1 MHIPTIAVHAASHG
15 VPLQPGV
22 CGHGTSAWVHVCQQ
36 LTSVNRAGLVLLWIR
51 SGAVTGTQVHTTGVP
66 TRVVVWRAVVGP
78 APSKVRPAE

>member
-36 LTSVNRAGLVLLWIR
+36 LTSVNRAGLVRLWIR
-51 SGAVTGTQVHTTGVP
+51 SGASRARKYTQLGCP
-66 TRVVVWRAVVGP
+66 RVWWCGEP
-78 APSKVRPAE
+78 